1 MNERPVAMITGAAG
15 GIGGETAVCFAERG
29 YDCVLLALPSD
40 DLEPVTN
47 RIEQAG
53 GQFLCC
59 LGDLTDLDYAKS
71 AVEQCMATWRRIDVL
86 VNNAAWRE
94 IITMRKIELASWEKT
109 LRVCLTAPAFIS
121 RWCAEQME
129 PQGKGVIINV
139 SSIQS
144 QMAAG
149 ISPAYVA
156 AKGALD
162 SLTYELATLYGPAG
176 IRVLSVNPGAI
187 DTAMGKD
194 IAVDQQ
200 QTTAD
205 KIRQASEE
213 MIPLRRWAHPRE
225 IARSIVMLASDDAS
239 YLTGTSI
246 TVDGGWKQ
254 QCSPYPIKHLQLPDE
269 FPAE

>member
-29 YDCVLLALPSD
+29 YDCVLLALPTD
-40 DLEPVTN
+40 ELEPITN
-47 RIEQAG
+47 RIQKTG
-53 GQFLCC
+53 GEFLSC
-59 LGDLTDLDYAKS
+59 LGDLSDLEYAQS
-71 AVEQCMATWRRIDVL
+71 AVDQCISTWGRIDVL

-94 IITMRKIELASWEKT
+94 ITTLRNIELASWEKT
-109 LRVCLTAPAFIS
+109 LRVCLTAPAFLAK
-121 RWCAEQME
+121 WCAAHME
-129 PQGKGVIINV
+129 PAGRGVIINV

-162 SLTYELATLYGPAG
+162 SLTYELATLYGPSG
-176 IRVLSVNPGAI
+176 IRALSVNPGAI

-194 IAVDQQ
+194 IATNDQ
-200 QTTAD
+200 QTTGA
-205 KIRQASEE
+205 KIRQVSED
-213 MIPLRRWAHPRE
+213 MIPLRRWAQPRE
-225 IARSIVMLASDDAS
+225 IAQTITMLAGEDAS

-254 QCSPYPIKHLQLPDE
+254 QCSPYSIKHLQFPHE

>member
-1 MNERPVAMITGAAG
+1 MNPQPVAMITGAAG
-15 GIGGETAVCFAERG
+15 GIGGETAVRFAERG
-29 YDCVLLALPSD
+29 YDCVLLALPSE
-40 DLEPVTN
+40 DLNPITK
-47 RIEQAG
+47 RIEDAG
-53 GQFLCC
+53 RQYMICT
-59 LGDLTDLDYAKS
+59 GDLANLEYAES
-71 AVEQCMATWRRIDVL
+71 AVEQCISAWERIDVL

-94 IITMRKIELASWEKT
+94 ITTMRKIELASWEQT
-109 LRVCLTAPAFIS
+109 LRVCLTAPAFLS
-121 RWCAEQME
+121 RWCAAHME
-129 PQGKGVIINV
+129 ARGQGVIINV

-187 DTAMGKD
+187 DTAMGQD

-200 QTTAD
+200 ATAT
-205 KIRQASEE
+205 KIRQASED

-225 IARSIVMLASDDAS
+225 IAHSIVMLAGEDAS
-239 YLTGTSI
+239 YLTGTSVTI
-246 TVDGGWKQ
+246 DGGWKQ
-254 QCSPYPIKHLQLPDE
+254 QCSPYSVKQLQIPDQ
-269 FPAE
+269 FPEA

>member
-1 MNERPVAMITGAAG
+1 MNERPVAIITGAAG

-29 YDCVLLALPSD
+29 YDCVLLALPAD
-40 DLEPVTN
+40 DLEPVTS
-47 RIEQAG
+47 RIQKVG
-53 GQFLCC
+53 GQFLPC
-59 LGDLTDLDYAKS
+59 LGDLSDLDYAQS
-71 AVEQCMATWRRIDVL
+71 AVELCMSTWGRIDVL

-94 IITMRKIELASWEKT
+94 ITTMRKIELASWETT
-109 LRVCLTAPAFIS
+109 LRVCLTAPAFLS
-121 RWCAEQME
+121 RWCAEHME
-129 PQGKGVIINV
+129 PRGRGVIINV

-176 IRVLSVNPGAI
+176 IRALSVNPGAI

-194 IAVDQQ
+194 IAADQQ
-200 QTTAD
+200 STAD
-205 KIRQASEE
+205 QIRRVSED
-213 MIPLRRWAHPRE
+213 MIPLRRWAQPRE
-225 IARSIVMLASDDAS
+225 VAQMIVMLASEDAS

-254 QCSPYPIKHLQLPDE
+254 QCSPYSVKHLQIPDE
-269 FPAE
+269 FPAD

>member
-1 MNERPVAMITGAAG
+1 MNERPVAIITGAAG

-29 YDCVLLALPSD
+29 YDCVLLALPGD
-40 DLEPVTN
+40 NLEPVTS
-47 RIEQAG
+47 RIEKAG
-53 GQFLCC
+53 GQFLSC
-59 LGDLTDLDYAKS
+59 LGDLSDLDYAKS
-71 AVEQCMATWRRIDVL
+71 AVDQCMSSWGRVDVL

-94 IITMRKIELASWEKT
+94 ITTMRNIELSSWETT
-109 LRVCLTAPAFIS
+109 LRVCLTAPAFLS
-121 RWCAEQME
+121 RWCAEHME
-129 PQGKGVIINV
+129 PVGKGVIINI

-149 ISPAYVA
+149 ICPAYVA

-176 IRVLSVNPGAI
+176 IRVISVNPGAI
-187 DTAMGKD
+187 DTAMSQD
-194 IAVDQQ
+194 IATDQQ
-200 QTTAD
+200 LSTGD
-205 KIRQASEE
+205 KIRQVSED
-213 MIPLRRWAHPRE
+213 MIPLRRWAQPQE
-225 IARSIVMLASDDAS
+225 IAKTIVMLTSDDAS

-254 QCSPYPIKHLQLPDE
+254 QCSPYSIKSLQLPDQ

>member
-1 MNERPVAMITGAAG
+1 MNDRPVALITGAAG

-29 YDCVLLALPSD
+29 YDCFLLALPTD
-40 DLEPVTN
+40 DLEPVTD
-47 RIEQAG
+47 RIQKAG
-53 GQFLCC
+53 GQFQSH
-59 LGDLTDLDYAKS
+59 LGDLSDLDYAES
-71 AVEQCMATWRRIDVL
+71 AVELCMQTWGRIDVL

-94 IITMRKIELASWEKT
+94 ITTMKNIEVESWEKT
-109 LRVCLTAPAFIS
+109 LRVCLTAPAFLS
-121 RWCAEQME
+121 RWCAAHMEQARR
-129 PQGKGVIINV
+129 GVIINI

-176 IRVLSVNPGAI
+176 IRALSVNPGAI
-187 DTAMGKD
+187 DTEMGKD
-194 IAVDQQ
+194 IATDGRQSTGDQ
-200 QTTAD
+200 
-205 KIRQASEE
+205 IRQVSED
-213 MIPLRRWAHPRE
+213 MIPLRRWAQPRE
-225 IARSIVMLASDDAS
+225 IAQTIVMLSSEDAS

-254 QCSPYPIKHLQLPDE
+254 QCSPYSIKHLQLPEE
-269 FPAE
+269 FPAD

>member
-29 YDCVLLALPSD
+29 YDCVLLALPTD
-40 DLEPVTN
+40 ELEPITN
-47 RIEQAG
+47 RIQKTG
-53 GQFLCC
+53 RKFLSC
-59 LGDLTDLDYAKS
+59 LGDLSDLEYAQS
-71 AVEQCMATWRRIDVL
+71 TVEQCISTWGRIDVL

-94 IITMRKIELASWEKT
+94 ITTLRNIELASWEKT
-109 LRVCLTAPAFIS
+109 LRVCLTAPAFLAK
-121 RWCAEQME
+121 WCASHME
-129 PQGKGVIINV
+129 PAGRGVIINV

-162 SLTYELATLYGPAG
+162 SLTYELATLYGPSG
-176 IRVLSVNPGAI
+176 IRALSVNPGAI

-194 IAVDQQ
+194 IATDDQ
-200 QTTAD
+200 QTTGV
-205 KIRQASEE
+205 KIRQVSED
-213 MIPLRRWAHPRE
+213 MIPLRRWAQPCE
-225 IARSIVMLASDDAS
+225 IAQTIAMLASEEAS

-254 QCSPYPIKHLQLPDE
+254 QCSPYSIKHLQFPHE

>member
-1 MNERPVAMITGAAG
+1 MNERPVALITGAAG

-29 YDCVLLALPSD
+29 YDCILLALPTD
-40 DLEPVTN
+40 DLEPISS
-47 RIEQAG
+47 RIQEVG
-53 GQFLCC
+53 GQSQSY
-59 LGDLTDLDYAKS
+59 LGDLSDLDYAQS
-71 AVEQCMATWRRIDVL
+71 AIDQCMQTWGRIDVL

-94 IITMRKIELASWEKT
+94 ITTMRNIELASWEKT
-109 LRVCLTAPAFIS
+109 LRVCLTAPAFLS
-121 RWCAEQME
+121 RWCAAHME
-129 PQGKGVIINV
+129 SAGRGVIINV

-194 IAVDQQ
+194 IATDQRQ
-200 QTTAD
+200 STGDQ
-205 KIRQASEE
+205 IRQVSED
-213 MIPLRRWAHPRE
+213 MIPLRRWAKPRE
-225 IARSIVMLASDDAS
+225 IAQAITMLASEDAS

-254 QCSPYPIKHLQLPDE
+254 QCSPYSIKQLQLPQE
-269 FPAE
+269 FSAE

>member
-1 MNERPVAMITGAAG
+1 MNERPVAIITGAAG

-29 YDCVLLALPSD
+29 YDCVLLALPAD
-40 DLEPVTN
+40 DLEPVTS
-47 RIEQAG
+47 RIQKVG
-53 GQFLCC
+53 GQFLSC
-59 LGDLTDLDYAKS
+59 LGDLSDLDYAQS
-71 AVEQCMATWRRIDVL
+71 AVELCMSTWGRIDVL

-94 IITMRKIELASWEKT
+94 ITTMRKIELSSWETT
-109 LRVCLTAPAFIS
+109 LRVCLTAPAFLS
-121 RWCAEQME
+121 RWCAEHME
-129 PQGKGVIINV
+129 PRGRGVIINV

-162 SLTYELATLYGPAG
+162 SLTYELATLYGPSG
-176 IRVLSVNPGAI
+176 IRALSVNPGAI

-194 IAVDQQ
+194 IAADQQ
-200 QTTAD
+200 STAD
-205 KIRQASEE
+205 QIRRVSED
-213 MIPLRRWAHPRE
+213 MIPLRRWAQPRE
-225 IARSIVMLASDDAS
+225 IAQTIVMLASDEAS

-254 QCSPYPIKHLQLPDE
+254 QCSPYSIKHLQIPDE
-269 FPAE
+269 FPTE

>member
-1 MNERPVAMITGAAG
+1 MNERPVAIITGAAG
-15 GIGGETAVCFAERG
+15 GIGGETAVSFAEQG
-29 YDCVLLALPSD
+29 YDCVLLALPTD
-40 DLEPVTN
+40 DLEPITD
-47 RIEQAG
+47 RIQKAG
-53 GQFLCC
+53 GQFLTCP
-59 LGDLTDLDYAKS
+59 GDLSDLDYAQS
-71 AVEQCMATWRRIDVL
+71 VIELCMSTWERIDVL

-94 IITMRKIELASWEKT
+94 ITTMRNIDLTSWETT
-109 LRVCLTAPAFIS
+109 LRVCLTAPAFLS
-121 RWCAEQME
+121 RWCAEHME
-129 PQGKGVIINV
+129 PKGRGVIINV

-176 IRVLSVNPGAI
+176 IRALSVNPGAI

-194 IAVDQQ
+194 IANDQQ
-200 QTTAD
+200 STAD
-205 KIRQASEE
+205 QIRQVSED
-213 MIPLRRWAHPRE
+213 MIPLKRWAQPQE
-225 IARSIVMLASDDAS
+225 IAQTIVMLASDRAS

-254 QCSPYPIKHLQLPDE
+254 QCSPYSIKHLQLPDE

>member
-1 MNERPVAMITGAAG
+1 MNERPVAIITGAAG

-29 YDCVLLALPSD
+29 YDCVLLALPTD
-40 DLEPVTN
+40 DLQPVIK
-47 RIEQAG
+47 RIEQTG
-53 GQFLCC
+53 SQFLSC
-59 LGDLTDLDYAKS
+59 LGDLSDLDYAQS
-71 AVEQCMATWRRIDVL
+71 AVEQCMSTWGRIDVL

-94 IITMRKIELASWEKT
+94 ITTMRKIELASWEKT
-109 LRVCLTAPAFIS
+109 LRVCLTAPAFLS
-121 RWCAEQME
+121 RWCAEHME
-129 PQGKGVIINV
+129 PRGRGVIINV

-176 IRVLSVNPGAI
+176 IRALSVNPGAI

-194 IAVDQQ
+194 TDPAQQ
-200 QTTAD
+200 QSTAA
-205 KIRQASEE
+205 KIRQVSED
-213 MIPLRRWAHPRE
+213 MIPLRRWALPQE
-225 IARSIVMLASDDAS
+225 IARTIVMLASDDAS

-246 TVDGGWKQ
+246 TVDGGWTQ
-254 QCSPYPIKHLQLPDE
+254 QCSPYSVKHLLFPHE

>member
-1 MNERPVAMITGAAG
+1 MNERPVAIITGAAG

-40 DLEPVTN
+40 DLQPVTD
-47 RIEQAG
+47 RIQKTD
-53 GQFLCC
+53 GQFLSC
-59 LGDLTDLDYAKS
+59 LGDLSDLDYAQ
-71 AVEQCMATWRRIDVL
+71 ATIEQCMSTWGRIDVL

-94 IITMRKIELASWEKT
+94 ITTMRNIELSSWEKT
-109 LRVCLTAPAFIS
+109 LRVCLTAPAFLS
-121 RWCAEQME
+121 RWCAEHME
-129 PQGKGVIINV
+129 PRGQGVIINV

-162 SLTYELATLYGPAG
+162 SLTYELATLYGPSG
-176 IRVLSVNPGAI
+176 IRAVSVNPGAI
-187 DTAMGKD
+187 DTAMGQD
-194 IAVDQQ
+194 IATDQQ
-200 QTTAD
+200 QSTAGT
-205 KIRQASEE
+205 IRQVSED
-213 MIPLRRWAHPRE
+213 MIPLRRWAQPHE
-225 IARSIVMLASDDAS
+225 IARTIVMLASDDAS

-254 QCSPYPIKHLQLPDE
+254 QCSPYSIKHLQLPDE